1 MAFEFKM
8 PDLGEGL
15 TEGEI
20 VKWLVKE
27 GDSVEE
33 GQIFVQVETDKAV
46 VDIPSPKKGVVLKLG
61 AAEGETVQVGRV
73 IIVIGE
79 PGEKAEAVTKPTEET
94 KTRPSA
100 AEKPKAAPKKEEEA
114 KPRPVAEEKPEAP
127 TKKGEEAHPSV
138 GVVGQLEEAPEEEE
152 APKEK
157 ETPEAKEGERKV
169 KPSPPKTIPAPPP
182 KEAEILA
189 VPMVRKL
196 ASDLKVD
203 LRTVKGTGPQGR
215 ITKEDVVKAAKEKKP
230 PEKEIP
236 GKAAKEQPTADAYGV
251 VERLPL
257 RGMRR
262 TIAQAM
268 MKSKSTIPHAVN
280 IDEADITQ
288 LLSLKAKAKER
299 AAQKNIHLTILPFVM
314 KAVIIALQ
322 EHPYLNA
329 SLDDEKGEV
338 VLKKYYNIGLA
349 VDTKDG
355 LMVPVV
361 KNVRGKNLFQL
372 ASELAALSEKARSR
386 TIELAD
392 LKGGTF
398 TITNYGAMG
407 GIYGFPIIHHPE
419 VAILGMG
426 KILDKPV
433 VVEGKI
439 EIRKVLPLSLSFDH
453 RVVDGA
459 ESIRFMNTVI
469 DLLQDPGLILMEE

>member
-15 TEGEI
+15 TEAEI
-20 VKWLVKE
+20 VKWLVKV
-27 GDSVEE
+27 GDPVEE

-46 VDIPSPKKGVVLKLG
+46 VDIPSPRKGVVLKLG
-61 AAEGETVQVGRV
+61 AAEGETVQVGKV

-79 PGEKAEAVTKPTEET
+79 AGEKSEAE
-94 KTRPSA
+94 
-100 AEKPKAAPKKEEEA
+100 PKKEKETKA
-114 KPRPVAEEKPEAP
+114 RPVAEEKPEAAA
-127 TKKGEEAHPSV
+127 KKGGEARPSV
-138 GVVGQLEEAPEEEE
+138 GVVGELEEAPEEEE

-157 ETPEAKEGERKV
+157 KAPPSLP
-169 KPSPPKTIPAPPP
+169 KPIPPPPP
-182 KEAEILA
+182 KEAQILA

-196 ASDLKVD
+196 ASELKVD
-203 LRTVKGTGPQGR
+203 LGTVKGTGPQGR
-215 ITKEDVVKAAKEKKP
+215 ITKEDVEKAAKEKKP
-230 PEKEIP
+230 SEKEIP
-236 GKAAKEQPTADAYGV
+236 EKAAKEQPAADAYGV

-257 RGMRR
+257 RGLRR

-299 AAQKNIHLTILPFVM
+299 AAQKNIHLTILPFVI
-314 KAVIIALQ
+314 KAVISALQ

-329 SLDDEKGEV
+329 SLDDEKGEII
-338 VLKKYYNIGLA
+338 LKKYYNIGLA

-361 KNVRGKNLFQL
+361 KNVRGKNLFHL
-372 ASELAALSEKARSR
+372 ASDLAALSDKARSR

-426 KILDKPV
+426 KILDKPLV
-433 VVEGKI
+433 VDGKI
-439 EIRKVLPLSLSFDH
+439 EIRRVLPLSLAFDH

-459 ESIRFMNTVI
+459 EAVRFMNTVI
-469 DLLQDPGLILMEE
+469 ELLEDPGLILMEE